1 MPTVDVNKL
10 NTIFSDVITR
20 NKKPEKILIGYKVYA
35 ELMKD
40 RCFFE
45 EVVGSAMD
53 PNKRT
58 YKKIKIKITQDD
70 SQLEVK
76 CSRE

>member
-1 MPTVDVNKL
+1 MVDVNKL
-10 NTIFSDVITR
+10 DIIFSKIR
-20 NKKPEKILIGYKVYA
+20 ANNEKPEKILIGYKVYA

-40 RCFFE
+40 RRFFK

-53 PNKRT
+53 PNKRK
-58 YKKIKIKITQDD
+58 YKNVKINITQDKH
-70 SQLEVK
+70 QLEVR